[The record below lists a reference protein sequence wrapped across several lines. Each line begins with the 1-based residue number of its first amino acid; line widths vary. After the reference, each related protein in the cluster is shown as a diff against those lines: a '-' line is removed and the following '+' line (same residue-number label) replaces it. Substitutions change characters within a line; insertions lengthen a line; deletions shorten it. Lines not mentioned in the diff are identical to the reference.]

1 MNLMKS
7 LLFLLAATLWFGCS
21 NSNSTQTPTLIS
33 SEEINFEVDTLATG
47 LEHPWGL
54 AFLPDGRIL
63 IAERPGRLSIWED
76 GHLADSPVSG
86 LPDIWARGQGGL
98 LDVELHPDYEN
109 NQMIYLAFA
118 KQGDDGGS
126 TAIARGRL
134 TGDELQDTEVIF
146 HASPHTGAGQH
157 FGSRIVFDD
166 HGYLYTTVGDRGV
179 MQTSQDLTS
188 HNGAIIRLYDDGSV
202 PGDNPFAGEE
212 EGLPEI
218 WSYGHR
224 NIQGMK
230 INPETRELWAV
241 EHGPKGGD
249 EINRIHKGGNYGWP
263 EVTHG
268 VNYDGSIITP
278 DTTKPGMID
287 PILHWTPSIAPC
299 GMDFVDSD
307 LYPGWEENMMVGA
320 LANQHIHRV
329 VFSDTTVVHTEKLL
343 EGMARFRTVEQGPDG
358 YLYVLT
364 ESPGLFFRILPQ

>member
-1 MNLMKS
+1 MKS
-7 LLFLLAATLWFGCS
+7 LLLISTVILWFGCS
-21 NSNSTQTPTLIS
+21 NSNSSQTSPYIS
-33 SEEINFEVDTLATG
+33 SEEINFQVDTLATG
-47 LEHPWGL
+47 LEHPWGM
-54 AFLPDGRIL
+54 AFLPDSRIL
-63 IAERPGRLSIWED
+63 IAERPGSLRIWEE
-76 GHLADSPVSG
+76 GQLLESPVTG
-86 LPDIWARGQGGL
+86 LPEIWVRGQGGL

-109 NQMIYLAFA
+109 NQLIYLAFS

-134 TGDELQDTEVIF
+134 VGNELQNTEVIF
-146 HASPHTGAGQH
+146 HASPHTSAGQH
-157 FGSRIVFDD
+157 FGTRIVFDD
-166 HGYLYTTVGDRGV
+166 QGYLYTTLGDRGN
-179 MQTSQDLTS
+179 MQTAQDLLS
-188 HNGAIIRLYDDGSV
+188 HNGTIIRLYDDGTV
-202 PGDNPFAGEE
+202 PADNPFAGDQ

-230 INPETRELWAV
+230 LHPVTRELWAV

-268 VNYDGSIITP
+268 VNYDGTVITP

-307 LYPGWEENMMVGA
+307 LYPGWEGNMMVGA

-364 ESPGLFFRILPQ
+364 ESPGLFFRIVPR